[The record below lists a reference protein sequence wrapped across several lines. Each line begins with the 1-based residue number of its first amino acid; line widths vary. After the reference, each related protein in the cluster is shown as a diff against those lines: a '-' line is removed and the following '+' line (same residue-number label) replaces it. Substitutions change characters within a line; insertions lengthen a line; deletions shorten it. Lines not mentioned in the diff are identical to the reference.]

1 MPGKRRTALVLL
13 LAFCCCFLLPV
24 TVKADVVEVSAESY
38 VLMDADSGKIL
49 LAKNEDKRLPP
60 ASMTKIM
67 TLILALED
75 LQEGKVGLKDKVIAS
90 ENAWKMGGSQ
100 VYLEPGEE
108 MTFED
113 MLIAIAVGSANDACV
128 AVAEHLEGTHQNF
141 VQRMNEKA
149 KSMGLKNTNF
159 INAYGLTAEGHYSS
173 ALDMAIMARYA
184 LEVPKMLEYTSI
196 KEYNLRQGEFKLF
209 NTNKLLWWFE
219 GTDGFKTGWTDEAKY
234 CLTST
239 VKRDDLRLIAVVMA
253 SPVAQSHFRDS
264 MQLFNYGFAKY
275 SFKSFFAPGS
285 TCGTVQ
291 VGKGAQD
298 QVEVV
303 AGENAGVICA
313 KGEEKKISYKKSL
326 SDYIDAPV
334 KAGQKLGEL
343 MIYQD
348 QELLK
353 KVNLNA
359 AQDIERGGLLRQ
371 FLKMIAETYLL

>member
-128 AVAEHLEGTHQNF
+128 
-141 VQRMNEKA
+141 
-149 KSMGLKNTNF
+149 
-159 INAYGLTAEGHYSS
+159 
-173 ALDMAIMARYA
+173 
-184 LEVPKMLEYTSI
+184 
-196 KEYNLRQGEFKLF
+196 
-209 NTNKLLWWFE
+209 
-219 GTDGFKTGWTDEAKY
+219 
-234 CLTST
+234 
-239 VKRDDLRLIAVVMA
+239 
-253 SPVAQSHFRDS
+253 
-264 MQLFNYGFAKY
+264 
-275 SFKSFFAPGS
+275 
-285 TCGTVQ
+285 
-291 VGKGAQD
+291 
-298 QVEVV
+298 
-303 AGENAGVICA
+303 
-313 KGEEKKISYKKSL
+313 
-326 SDYIDAPV
+326 
-334 KAGQKLGEL
+334 
-343 MIYQD
+343 
-348 QELLK
+348 
-353 KVNLNA
+353 
-359 AQDIERGGLLRQ
+359 
-371 FLKMIAETYLL
+371 